1 MLETTLEKV
10 VQSSHKATG
19 GAVAYTLV
27 LCLEAFHIFLF
38 LLTSANSV
46 GLIHLVLES
55 VLWDRA
61 VLVISGFVSGVAD
74 YCLFHR
80 RSRAISDIGA
90 GVVLGSVIAAA
101 SGMVEPSPLGTVIAI
116 AGIVFMSGEIMIAS
130 WLQVASSEELFHISS
145 GHSVVIF
152 LSSLL
157 WPTLIMAVGTV
168 GSLIPV
174 VRTSTGRSPLNVY
187 GYLEGV
193 SIRLFPY
200 TIVLFALLAT
210 QILWLPI
217 LTKVELKDRRVRQ
230 EPTVARGN
238 ALRQPVRFHYWLHVI
253 LPVAIGV
260 IVSSSRLLVGY
271 PLTGDAHYYLSVFQ
285 QMDRYGMG
293 SSFSTDRPLFFL
305 LMYSIRAC
313 LSIEAETFLKYVQ
326 VILTAAL
333 VVSTY
338 LFVSC
343 YLKDERLAILS
354 ALLASVSPHVTI
366 GIQYFIIANW
376 LAMILMIIFYAA
388 ALKAVGSGS
397 RSWFCCTIALSWLM
411 LGIHFPTW
419 VFATLVLVAYTFIS
433 WRMNLSGRG
442 NVRLIGIT
450 IGSLAAILLVF
461 AVGFVAPGASTSLQD
476 SWSRAMAIL
485 TQMTPLNLGHFFQDD
500 VLLSSYFAYGSYAT
514 PLTFTLALYGL
525 YRFYKV
531 HKEPVRL
538 VLSWTAIASLGLI
551 FIPSP
556 EQWRLLYMMPLEILV
571 ATALADILRSVGL
584 LGESCIIGV
593 GKKMWLRAVAM
604 AAMLLVAGATLL
616 NSSAS
621 LLLIVSGSTVAGW
634 ILLYDLSYDQ
644 VRQIAAVE
652 IVLLYVL
659 AYAARAFCTLR

>member
-1 MLETTLEKV
+1 
-10 VQSSHKATG
+10 
-19 GAVAYTLV
+19 
-27 LCLEAFHIFLF
+27 
-38 LLTSANSV
+38 
-46 GLIHLVLES
+46 
-55 VLWDRA
+55 
-61 VLVISGFVSGVAD
+61 
-74 YCLFHR
+74 
-80 RSRAISDIGA
+80 
-90 GVVLGSVIAAA
+90 
-101 SGMVEPSPLGTVIAI
+101 
-116 AGIVFMSGEIMIAS
+116 MIAT
-130 WLQVASSEELFHISS
+130 WLQVSSSEEFFRISS

-157 WPTLIMAVGTV
+157 WPPLIMAVGSV

-174 VRTSTGRSPLNVY
+174 VRALIGRSPLNVC
-187 GYLEGV
+187 GYFEGV

-217 LTKVELKDRRVRQ
+217 LTKVELKDRRARQ
-230 EPTVARGN
+230 EPTATEGN
-238 ALRQPVRFHYWLHVI
+238 ALRQPVRLHYWLHVI
-253 LPVAIGV
+253 LPVAIGL

-556 EQWRLLYMMPLEILV
+556 EQWRLLYMMPLEV
-571 ATALADILRSVGL
+571 LAAAGFTQVLKTVGL
-584 LGESCIIGV
+584 LRESCTIRI
-593 GKKMWLRAVAM
+593 GKKMWLRGTALAV
-604 AAMLLVAGATLL
+604 MLLVAGATTL
-616 NSSAS
+616 NISAPL
-621 LLLIVSGSTVAGW
+621 LLLISGSTVAGW
-634 ILLYDLSYDQ
+634 ILLHDLSYEQ
-644 VRQIAAVE
+644 TRQIAATE
-652 IVLLYVL
+652 TVLLYVL
-659 AYAARAFCTLR
+659 VSVARAFCTLR